1 MFENGRK
8 NKYLKNKWAAA
19 GKAYISHGTYVFL
32 QREKQNGITLANL
45 TIKS

>member
-8 NKYLKNKWAAA
+8 NKYLNKWAAA

-32 QREKQNGITLANL
+32 
-45 TIKS
+45 